1 MPRKFIDENR
11 ARLESLGVHS
21 AKITGEIQRLWT
33 ERAERRRARFNK
45 SRVVDQVTGLRVTQA
60 RPTKPHRAHSHT
72 LAAARAQVE
81 EKSDADATHELQSRV
96 VDQVTGLRV
105 TQARPTK
112 PHRAH
117 SHTLTA
123 ARAQVEEKSDADA
136 THELRRKKKKEKS
149 KEEGGE
155 GNDHRSKFRILTKLE
170 APSSEMFFLYGIKF
184 ESFFS
189 LPHRT

>member
-45 SRVVDQVTGLRVTQA
+45 
-60 RPTKPHRAHSHT
+60 
-72 LAAARAQVE
+72 
-81 EKSDADATHELQSRV
+81 SRV

-184 ESFFS
+184 ESIFS